1 MKKGPNIKGNPLKIS
16 VYILIPCYLIGEF
29 LFPKYSLIYLL
40 NLIGIIGLILSTLL
54 FFTGFDIFKSYGEN
68 PLPKSETKKIIKT
81 GIFAYCRNPIYL
93 AFILFHLSMFMTF
106 ENVAYFISFIGLF
119 AWINTN
125 VIPKEEYFLKEQF
138 GDEYSRYQESVKK
151 WMFF

>member
-29 LFPKYSLIYLL
+29 LFPKYPLIYLF
-40 NLIGIIGLILSTLL
+40 NLIGIVGLIISTLL
-54 FFTGFDIFKSYGEN
+54 FFSGFNIFKSYGEN

-93 AFILFHLSMFMTF
+93 AFILFHLSMFFTF
-106 ENVAYFISFIGLF
+106 ENVAYFISFISLF
-119 AWINTN
+119 IWINTK
-125 VIPKEEYFLKEQF
+125 VIPIEENFLKEQF
-138 GDEYSRYQESVKK
+138 GDEYSRYLESVKK